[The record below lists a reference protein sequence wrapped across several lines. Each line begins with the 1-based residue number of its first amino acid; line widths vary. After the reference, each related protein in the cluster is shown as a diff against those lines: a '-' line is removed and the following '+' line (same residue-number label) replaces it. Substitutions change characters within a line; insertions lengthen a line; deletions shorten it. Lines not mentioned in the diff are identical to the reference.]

1 MPSICYSTKYVAYD
15 TSKIAVVTFH
25 LFMELSVF
33 QYGMLRWTSC
43 DVTVTKSN
51 DVIVTIYQIQC
62 IVWQTL
68 LLWRINFY
76 IELIVNYVENGK

>member
-1 MPSICYSTKYVAYD
+1 MPSICYSTTYVA
-15 TSKIAVVTFH
+15 SKIAVVTFH
-25 LFMELSVF
+25 LFMELSVV
-33 QYGMLRWTSC
+33 QYGMLRWTTY